1 MTKQPAKR
9 SIRGRLLRTGIA
21 LLGLVALAQGAPQ
34 GTEASEVFGQNRG
47 SYGGSN
53 RIVGPQSPFYNFHG
67 LESPPNHSLVFPSGI
82 FPTGLGL
89 QRRTDLAALDLEI
102 TPKRT
107 KVYLNGRLIGRS
119 GQFDGHPDFLWLK
132 EGIHQL
138 AFYKEGYGTLVRDF
152 NLHQG
157 ERIQVRIRLE
167 PGEARLPGDPSFAMA
182 NGFDALPG

>member
-1 MTKQPAKR
+1 MKKQSARR

-34 GTEASEVFGQNRG
+34 GTEASVVFGRNGG

-53 RIVGPQSPFYNFHG
+53 RIVGSQSPFYTS
-67 LESPPNHSLVFPSGI
+67 SPPNHSLVFPSGI
-82 FPTGLGL
+82 FPAGLGL

-102 TPKRT
+102 RPKRT
-107 KVYLNGRLIGRS
+107 KVYLNGRFIGRA
-119 GQFDGHPDFLWLK
+119 GRFDGYPTLLWLT
-132 EGIHQL
+132 EGDHQL
-138 AFYKEGYGTLVRDF
+138 AFYKEGYGTVARDF

-157 ERIQVRIRLE
+157 QRIQVRIRLE

>member
-1 MTKQPAKR
+1 MTKQPVRR

-34 GTEASEVFGQNRG
+34 DTEASVVFGRNGG

-53 RIVGPQSPFYNFHG
+53 RIVGSQSRFYTS
-67 LESPPNHSLVFPSGI
+67 SPPNHSLVFPSGI

-102 TPKRT
+102 RPKRT
-107 KVYLNGRLIGRS
+107 KVYLNGRFIGRA
-119 GQFDGHPDFLWLK
+119 GRFDGYPVLLWLT
-132 EGIHQL
+132 EGDHQL
-138 AFYKEGYGTLVRDF
+138 AFYKEGYGTVVRDF
-152 NLHQG
+152 NLLQG

-167 PGEARLPGDPSFAMA
+167 PGEAHLPGD
-182 NGFDALPG
+182 DALPG

>member
-1 MTKQPAKR
+1 MTKQPARR
-9 SIRGRLLRTGIA
+9 SIHGRLLRIGIT

-34 GTEASEVFGQNRG
+34 GTEAAVGFGFGQTRG
-47 SYGGSN
+47 AYGGSN
-53 RIVGPQSPFYNFHG
+53 RIVGPQPPYYTSPG
-67 LESPPNHSLVFPSGI
+67 LESPPNHSLIFPSGI
-82 FPTGLGL
+82 FQTGLGL

-102 TPKRT
+102 KPKRT

-138 AFYKEGYGTLVRDF
+138 AFYKEGYGTVVRDF
-152 NLHQG
+152 PVQEG

-167 PGEARLPGDPSFAMA
+167 RGESRLPKDLPSVYV
-182 NGFDALPG
+182 NG